1 MQGLGKGNVAN
12 LRDVFLIDDKLNVK
26 YISSNGK
33 EYGDKIEEKI
43 LEDETK

>member
-26 YISSNGK
+26 YI
-33 EYGDKIEEKI
+33 YQVMEKNM
-43 LEDETK
+43 ETK